1 MNTLT
6 LPGRGVVERSNGSAL
21 VEWGANKAIAAV
33 YGPRE
38 VIPRHKANPYKAIVR
53 FYYRMAPF
61 SVPEHK
67 NPRPGRREIEIS
79 KVCSEALER
88 AVLTHKFP
96 NSQID
101 VYVTILDSDAGTRIT
116 ALTAASVALAAAGI
130 PMKDLVAGVA
140 VGRAGGKIIVDLNKE
155 EEDAPDAVDL
165 PVAFLPALDE
175 VVLLQQDGPM
185 TPGEWKEALELGK
198 KASLKVYELQ
208 RNALREAY
216 EAPKDSGPR
225 DAGYVGEVQ

>member
-1 MNTLT
+1 MKNGNNSIEYVDASGKRRD
-6 LPGRGVVERSNGSAL
+6 GRTVDETRPIKIKVGVVERSNGSAL

-88 AVLTHKFP
+88 AV
-96 NSQID
+96 
-101 VYVTILDSDAGTRIT
+101 
-116 ALTAASVALAAAGI
+116 
-130 PMKDLVAGVA
+130 
-140 VGRAGGKIIVDLNKE
+140 
-155 EEDAPDAVDL
+155 
-165 PVAFLPALDE
+165 
-175 VVLLQQDGPM
+175 
-185 TPGEWKEALELGK
+185 
-198 KASLKVYELQ
+198 
-208 RNALREAY
+208 
-216 EAPKDSGPR
+216 
-225 DAGYVGEVQ
+225 